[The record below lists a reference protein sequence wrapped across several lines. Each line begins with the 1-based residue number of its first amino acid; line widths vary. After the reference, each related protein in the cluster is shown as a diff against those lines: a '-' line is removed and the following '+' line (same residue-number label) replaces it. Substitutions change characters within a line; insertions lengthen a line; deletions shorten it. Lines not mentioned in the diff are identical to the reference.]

1 MQAAP
6 GQPVQYEQPVQY
18 NQQQAMQQPVMQQPV
33 MQQPVMQQQGA
44 MMVSTGGAGPD
55 TLVAYLLWF
64 FLGFF
69 GVHHLYIGR
78 GIGIWLVSLI
88 TLQGFGLWWFI
99 DLFLIPGSCA
109 NRRNGGMVIIR

>member
-1 MQAAP
+1 MIDGLIFTMQAVP
-6 GQPVQYEQPVQY
+6 GQPVQYQQPVQY
-18 NQQQAMQQPVMQQPV
+18 NQQQAMQQQGVVM
-33 MQQPVMQQQGA
+33 A
-44 MMVSTGGAGPD
+44 SNGGAGPD

-78 GIGIWLVSLI
+78 GIGIWLVSLFTI
-88 TLQGFGLWWFI
+88 QGFGIWWLI

-109 NRRNGGMVIIR
+109 SRRNVGMVIVR